1 MQCPICGS
9 DDIEILN
16 SKKKESKKK
25 FMEEYLLKCF
35 DCGHVFKDVVS
46 AKKPKDYRLI
56 ISEQNKSHKTTIEL
70 SPSDELKVGDIL
82 LSDLGQV
89 EVSSIEVND
98 TRVKKALVEDIETI
112 WATSIEIPARI
123 GFSVDLHGEVDS
135 YKLDLERDFEIAPGD
150 VVKIEKVVKKDFQ
163 VEETFLKVTFLHPQ
177 ELAKN
182 RDKLRDLE
190 SVMQIREFDIPFYR
204 RYLMDRDVI
213 PMTKVKASGEKL
225 DSFSALDSEK
235 HDVEIIKLDKAL
247 QRVDENFNDFRIII
261 LFVEECIKKFVFCL
275 Y

>member
-150 VVKIEKVVKKDFQ
+150 VVKIENRIVKVHVIKTNDRKLTSGCAKAGVIKRVYSKPVKFNNFDY
-163 VEETFLKVTFLHPQ
+163 
-177 ELAKN
+177 
-182 RDKLRDLE
+182 DLTNN
-190 SVMQIREFDIPFYR
+190 IF
-204 RYLMDRDVI
+204 
-213 PMTKVKASGEKL
+213 
-225 DSFSALDSEK
+225 
-235 HDVEIIKLDKAL
+235 
-247 QRVDENFNDFRIII
+247 
-261 LFVEECIKKFVFCL
+261 KKT
-275 Y
+275 